1 MPFIRG
7 TILRTL
13 PALILFGAVV
23 AASAQGGNAGVIRGT
38 VTDPSGAV
46 IPGAT
51 VHLTNGSSGLD
62 RSVITDATG
71 QFVLTNIPFN
81 PYQISVVANGFG
93 QLNKSVEIRSVVGTT
108 LKLVLQIASADQTV
122 TVQAGGDLV
131 ENDPTFHTD
140 VDRDLFVKVP
150 MESVSSSLS
159 SLVTETTPG
168 VASDSNGLFHG
179 LGDHAS
185 NSFSVDGQSITD
197 QQSKV
202 FSNQIP
208 SESIQ
213 SIEVISGAPPAEY
226 GGKTSLVIVAT
237 TRSGQGV
244 TKPTGSVSSSYGSF
258 GAATVGG
265 DLAYG
270 GKKWGNF
277 VEVDGLNTGRFLDPP
292 EFQVFH
298 DKGNEQNVF
307 DRVDY
312 TISSVDSIH
321 LDMNYSR
328 SWFQTPNSYDN
339 LDVQNVTSDGASA
352 SPTFGTVGDAD
363 QRSKI
368 GTFNISPTYTRV
380 IGTDSVFNFGAFVRR
395 DAYNYYPSG
404 NPLADLGASNLQ
416 TASISQFRTLT
427 NAAVHSDFSYSKGRQ
442 TFKAGAQYGQTF
454 LRENDSLGIVESTY
468 NSPCID
474 SNGNPVAGFDSP
486 SDCAGAGYL
495 SNDPSATY
503 AYGSGTFQPVLL
515 PYDLTRGGS
524 LYNYFGHADIK
535 EMALFAEDQ
544 IKAGNWLFN
553 LGLREDIYN
562 GLADANQTQPRVG
575 IAYNVKPSATVL
587 RVSYARTL
595 ETPFNE
601 NLVLSSQGC
610 SNAVLAPLLSCATG
624 VAGVVSKNLEPGFR
638 NEFHAG
644 FQQGLGKWAVISGE
658 YIWKYTH
665 NAFDFSVLGDT
676 PITFPIDWHSSKIPG
691 YAANIE
697 IPKYH
702 GFSAYFI
709 TSSVAARFYGPQVA
723 GAGATGGVAQG
734 QTYYPFRIDH
744 DEKFNQTSHIQYEI
758 PGSKFISGLWGGFN
772 WRFDSGLVAGST
784 PCYSPTDPNSACPNT
799 SITLPGGVAGV
810 AMVDN
815 NIPATTNILTGAS
828 VALPLTLDEEFQGGF
843 ACNGVAANIK
853 NPATYFASCPA
864 NELTSKLIDIPAP
877 GAGDNDHDPPRIQHR
892 DLFDASLGKDNIF
905 HTEHFKTNLDITAIN
920 VTNKYALYNFL
931 STFSGTHYVT
941 PRALTAKVTLNF

>member
-1 MPFIRG
+1 MPFSRG

-13 PALILFGAVV
+13 PALMLLSA
-23 AASAQGGNAGVIRGT
+23 ALSASAQGGNAGAIHGT

-62 RSVITDATG
+62 RSAISDSTG
-71 QFVLTNIPFN
+71 QFVFTNVPFN
-81 PYQISVVANGFG
+81 PYKITVAANGFAPAS
-93 QLNKSVEIRSVVGTT
+93 QNVELRSVVGTN
-108 LKLVLQIASADQTV
+108 LKLVLQIATSATTV
-122 TVQAGGDLV
+122 TVESSGDLV

-140 VDRDLFVKVP
+140 VDRDLFIKVP
-150 MESVSSSLS
+150 MESVTSSLS

-208 SESIQ
+208 SDSIQ

-244 TKPTGSVSSSYGSF
+244 TKPTGNIGSSYGTF
-258 GAATVGG
+258 GSATVGG

-277 VEVDGLNTGRFLDPP
+277 VEADGLNTGRFLDPP

-312 TISSVDSIH
+312 TLSSVDSIH

-328 SWFQTPNSYDN
+328 SWFQTPNDYDN
-339 LDVQNVTSDGASA
+339 LNVQNVTSGGAGAS
-352 SPTFGTVGDAD
+352 PNFGTVGDAD

-380 IGTDSVFNFGAFVRR
+380 IGNDSVFNFGAFVRR

-416 TASISQFRTLT
+416 TASISQYRTLT
-427 NAAVHSDFSYSKGRQ
+427 NAAVHSDFSYVKGINNL
-442 TFKAGAQYGQTF
+442 KIGAQYGQTF
-454 LRENDSLGIVESTY
+454 LRENDSLGVVEATY

-474 SNGNPVAGFDSP
+474 SNGNPVAGFS
-486 SDCAGAGYL
+486 STSQCAAAGYL

-503 AYGSGTFQPVLL
+503 AYGSGAFLPVLE

-524 LYNYFGHADIK
+524 PYSYFGHADIK
-535 EMALFAEDQ
+535 EMAMYAEDQ

-587 RVSYARTL
+587 RISYARTM

-610 SNAVLAPLLSCATG
+610 SNPVLAPLLSCASG

-644 FQQGLGKWAVISGE
+644 FQQALGKWAVVSGE
-658 YIWKYTH
+658 YIWKYTL
-665 NAFDFSVLGDT
+665 NAFDFSVLGNT

-709 TSSVAARFYGPQVA
+709 TSSVAARFYAPQVA

-734 QTYYPFRIDH
+734 ATYYPFRIDH

-758 PGSKFISGLWGGFN
+758 PGSKFLSGLWAGFN

-815 NIPATTNILTGAS
+815 NIPATANIVTGAS

-843 ACNGVAANIK
+843 ACNGVTANIN
-853 NPATYFASCPA
+853 NPATYFSSCPA

-892 DLFDASLGKDNIF
+892 DLFDASIGKDNIF
-905 HTEHFKTNLDITAIN
+905 HKERFKTNLDLTAIN

-941 PRALTAKVTLNF
+941 PRALTAKITLNF